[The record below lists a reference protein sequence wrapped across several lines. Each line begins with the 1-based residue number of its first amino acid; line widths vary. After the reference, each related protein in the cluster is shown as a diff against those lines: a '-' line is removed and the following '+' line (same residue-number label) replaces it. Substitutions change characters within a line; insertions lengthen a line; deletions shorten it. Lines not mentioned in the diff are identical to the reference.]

1 MKIQKC
7 KIVIEFQAD
16 EDDILKFAAYNLVRA
31 VSRIT
36 GMADVTA
43 IIGIPDK
50 YSPYS
55 KS

>member
-1 MKIQKC
+1 MKDKKC

-16 EDDILKFAAYNLVRA
+16 EDDILKFVARRLDREVGH
-31 VSRIT
+31 IT

-43 IIGIPDK
+43 TIKKPDK
-50 YSPYS
+50 FDPYV

>member
-1 MKIQKC
+1 MKDKKC

-16 EDDILKFAAYNLVRA
+16 EDDILKFAAKRLDLA
-31 VSRIT
+31 VSHIT

-43 IIGIPDK
+43 TVKIPDK
-50 YSPYS
+50 FNPYA

>member
-1 MKIQKC
+1 MKDKKC
-7 KIVIEFQAD
+7 KITIEFQAD
-16 EDDILKFAAYNLVRA
+16 EDGILKFAACNLDRA

-43 IIGIPDK
+43 TIDIPDK
-50 YSPYS
+50 FSPYA

>member
-1 MKIQKC
+1 MKDKKC

-16 EDDILKFAAYNLVRA
+16 EDGILKFAACRIDDA

-43 IIGIPDK
+43 TIDIPDK
-50 YSPYS
+50 FNPYS

>member
-1 MKIQKC
+1 MKDKKC

-16 EDDILKFAAYNLVRA
+16 EDGILKFAAYNLCRA

-36 GMADVTA
+36 GMVDATA
-43 IIGIPDK
+43 TIDIPDK
-50 YSPYS
+50 FNPHA